1 MHRRTRFVIL
11 LAAVVSA
18 ALVGPAVAGSETP
31 TIEARSSI
39 AWKPPSVMIG
49 PAGEVKI
56 VNNNMGTHGVE
67 WKSGPATPSCTAGV
81 PVGTTPAS
89 SGSNWSGS
97 CTFAKEGTYE
107 FWCTVHGSQMKA
119 VVTVTTAGPV
129 PTIKKL
135 TPKKGP
141 EAGGTP
147 VTITGSGF
155 TGATAVKFGA
165 VAAMSFNVIS
175 DTSISATSPSE
186 PKSTVNVT
194 VTGPGGTS
202 EVTKKDH
209 FKFLKHR

>member
-11 LAAVVSA
+11 LAVVSA

-39 AWKPPSVMIG
+39 AWKPPSVTIG
-49 PAGEVKI
+49 PGGEVKI

-67 WKSGPATPSCTAGV
+67 WKSGPATPSCTSGV
-81 PVGTTPAS
+81 PVGTTPAA

-97 CTFAKEGTYE
+97 CTFAKSGTYE
-107 FWCTVHGSQMKA
+107 FWCTVHGAAMKA
-119 VVTVTTAGPV
+119 VVTATTAGPV

-141 EAGGTP
+141 EAGGTQ

-155 TGATAVKFGA
+155 TGATAVAFGS

-175 DTSISATSPSE
+175 DTSISAVSPAE

-202 EVTKKDH
+202 MVAKKDR